1 MQITYNID
9 LLRGGGSLGNSSEV
23 MGLKYE
29 RILQPSRGN
38 SIDALG
44 AFTSGTNHRHDPL
57 SHDFLQEIDSDHANP
72 LIVRNVFSFG
82 RCRYYLF
89 FVIDVCISV

>member
-29 RILQPSRGN
+29 RILQPSKGN

-44 AFTSGTNHRHDPL
+44 ASL
-57 SHDFLQEIDSDHANP
+57 VALIIDTIP
-72 LIVRNVFSFG
+72 CLMTFFKKLIVTM
-82 RCRYYLF
+82 L
-89 FVIDVCISV
+89 IL